1 MIAQHVGPIWLMQA
15 PLRKPK
21 KYTKFDVVLSVSNL
35 LHFLK
40 MCASGRIL
48 TILTQLDQILKN
60 YVTPGLSNLS
70 WKNGSFAIRKGALHC
85 EMARK

>member
-1 MIAQHVGPIWLMQA
+1 MIAQNVNPIWLTQA

-21 KYTKFDVVLSVSNL
+21 KYTKFNVVLSVLNQ

-40 MCASGRIL
+40 IYVSGLIQAIWTHL
-48 TILTQLDQILKN
+48 EQILKN
-60 YVTPGLSNLS
+60 SVSPGLSNLS
-70 WKNGSFAIRKGALHC
+70 WKNGSFAMRKGALHC